1 MKIET
6 TMNDQSKYT
15 VEKKVAKVVVTYC
28 LATKFDAKN
37 LKRTSSVTSLGTN
50 IRHIKGAIA
59 TNMQTVA
66 TGKYRI
72 FVLPSQLN
80 AAEYQSE
87 KVDRVV
93 KLVAAYIDDGMG
105 GPSGQLAG
113 DPGIA
118 QFIIDNARNETRSA
132 DTGIDNTRL
141 MGQIPG
147 ISLQNGYLQVEAD
160 ADVTKFEAQL
170 HLMTVMG
177 VMDVPVR
184 GLVKDRK
191 SFVKQTNSAV
201 GLIYASAVPI
211 NNYGN
216 ESSDAV
222 KRVAYLTL
230 FAQYT
235 GSMRLAVDKTN
246 CELYLMPLGGGYFKN
261 NRANVRAAMVS
272 AAALMEKELKK
283 ASVDVFVLTFD
294 EKSEEVEFFSA

>member
-6 TMNDQSKYT
+6 TMNDPVKYT
-15 VEKKVAKVVVTYC
+15 VEKKMAKVVVTYC
-28 LATKFDAKN
+28 LATKFEIKS
-37 LKRTSSVTSLGTN
+37 LKRTSSVKSLLDTN
-50 IRHIKGAIA
+50 IKHIPGAIA
-59 TNMQTVA
+59 TNMQTAA

-87 KVDRVV
+87 KVDHV
-93 KLVAAYIDDGMG
+93 D
-105 GPSGQLAG
+105 
-113 DPGIA
+113 
-118 QFIIDNARNETRSA
+118 
-132 DTGIDNTRL
+132 
-141 MGQIPG
+141 G
-147 ISLQNGYLQVEAD
+147 ISLKNGYLQVKEN

-211 NNYGN
+211 NAYGN
-216 ESSDAV
+216 GSSDAV
-222 KRVAYLTL
+222 NRVADLTL

-283 ASVDVFVLTFD
+283 ANVEVFVLTFD
-294 EKSEEVEFFSA
+294 EKQDEVDFFST